1 MLGALI
7 GDIVG
12 SVYEWRNRKDKGF
25 PLFQPD
31 CRMTDDSV
39 MTAAVASAVLMG
51 GLEELGAPIK
61 LRAAIIPL
69 TQFGSMAA
77 MPLLILGLI
86 LNTSTL
92 VTIGIAAFGLSTLFQ
107 LVTLP
112 VELDA
117 SRRALQT
124 IQQNGLL
131 TADEY
136 PMAKK
141 TLTAAALTYVAALAT
156 SLAQLLRLVL
166 IFGGRDRNDR

>member
-1 MLGALI
+1 MLYNQ
-7 GDIVG
+7 
-12 SVYEWRNRKDKGF
+12 S
-25 PLFQPD
+25 LF
-31 CRMTDDSV
+31 
-39 MTAAVASAVLMG
+39 
-51 GLEELGAPIK
+51 
-61 LRAAIIPL
+61 
-69 TQFGSMAA
+69 F
-77 MPLLILGLI
+77 
-86 LNTSTL
+86 
-92 VTIGIAAFGLSTLFQ
+92 IGIVLFSFTTLFQ